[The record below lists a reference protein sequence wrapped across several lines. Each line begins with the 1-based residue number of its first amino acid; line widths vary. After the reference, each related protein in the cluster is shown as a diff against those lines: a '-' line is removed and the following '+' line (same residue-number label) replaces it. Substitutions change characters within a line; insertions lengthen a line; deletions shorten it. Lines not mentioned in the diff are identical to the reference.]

1 MFVEKI
7 VGRPFRGTH
16 TGKEET
22 LAPHH
27 ASVFYLL
34 DSFNKYADLVGI
46 RLSFWGILNPVIMAA
61 YSSEDGILQGII
73 NKMVLNERKV
83 NTEAVVDF
91 IQTFYAQN
99 GQLQTKLMLFELYK
113 VLKIVKNSELY
124 SSLKGLGEIA
134 EGINMRDL
142 DSFVIEGTANGENLY
157 GTGGND
163 IFIGRDGNDAF
174 LGREGDDVY
183 ILS

>member
-1 MFVEKI
+1 MLRDIIYLWADCQNADPRSRLSENGKNYIGDARKQLFVEKI

-113 VLKIVKNSELY
+113 VLKIVKN
-124 SSLKGLGEIA
+124 
-134 EGINMRDL
+134 
-142 DSFVIEGTANGENLY
+142 
-157 GTGGND
+157 
-163 IFIGRDGNDAF
+163 
-174 LGREGDDVY
+174 
-183 ILS
+183 

>member
-22 LAPHH
+22 SAPHH

-46 RLSFWGILNPVIMAA
+46 RLSFWGILNPVIMEA

-83 NTEAVVDF
+83 NTEVVVDF

-113 VLKIVKNSELY
+113 VLKIVKNSELH
-124 SSLKGLGEIA
+124 S
-134 EGINMRDL
+134 
-142 DSFVIEGTANGENLY
+142 
-157 GTGGND
+157 
-163 IFIGRDGNDAF
+163 
-174 LGREGDDVY
+174 
-183 ILS
+183 